1 MTGGNPKQLQIFPHV
16 CFAFNTRICMLVERC
31 LVKNEML
38 VLQQISEDRQK
49 HGETVDWCRELEET
63 YKRANRLKEQLQVMI
78 QRITLQQQ
86 LPGQKDKLQQQVG

>member
-1 MTGGNPKQLQIFPHV
+1 
-16 CFAFNTRICMLVERC
+16 
-31 LVKNEML
+31 ML

-49 HGETVDWCRELEET
+49 YGEKVDWCRELEET

-86 LPGQKDKLQQQVG
+86 LPGQKDKLQQQVGQIF